1 MPPAQPPTEDPPPE
15 APATGNP
22 NDKRALRSPLLD
34 HKISDFKN
42 FLIFIDSLKFL
53 HFQHFLIGVEDIGL
67 DSLIK
72 HSKQFDSMGPVR
84 HLVQKYFPHFL
95 VCHIHI
101 DRQQLNCQQQ

>member
-1 MPPAQPPTEDPPPE
+1 MRQKKTTDVTLMPPAQPPTEDPPPE

-53 HFQHFLIGVEDIGL
+53 HFQLSLSTFL
-67 DSLIK
+67 
-72 HSKQFDSMGPVR
+72 
-84 HLVQKYFPHFL
+84 
-95 VCHIHI
+95 
-101 DRQQLNCQQQ
+101 DRS